1 MTEARGSALAMLLRK
16 LYQFSCE
23 NRPVWVFLKDQ
34 QRWIEQARIT
44 EVEGDCVTLRYDA
57 EEEDELHSWE
67 EIVRIDSIGAVSS
80 RLAFFSRSAAS
91 EYLMVAEQD
100 ECPEAEQLKPQP

>member
-1 MTEARGSALAMLLRK
+1 MFHRK
-16 LYQFSCE
+16 LSKALGEQ
-23 NRPVWVFLKDQ
+23 RPIWVFLRDQ
-34 QRWIEQARIT
+34 QRWIEQARIL
-44 EVEGDCVTLRYDA
+44 EIEGDCVTLRYDA

-67 EIVRIDSIGAVSS
+67 EIVRIDSIGAVST

-91 EYLMVAEQD
+91 EDLMVAEQD